1 MVALKNELW
10 EQRLKLDVQKRA
22 NEELEK
28 TMHDE
33 LLAENPE
40 IKEKFDAFTDEE
52 KEAFK
57 KSVGS
62 MTTDLTEASQKKAEQ
77 EI

>member
-1 MVALKNELW
+1 
-10 EQRLKLDVQKRA
+10 
-22 NEELEK
+22 
-28 TMHDE
+28 MHDE

-77 EI
+77 EIQDKASAGIFALDEAAQLAFDEAQA